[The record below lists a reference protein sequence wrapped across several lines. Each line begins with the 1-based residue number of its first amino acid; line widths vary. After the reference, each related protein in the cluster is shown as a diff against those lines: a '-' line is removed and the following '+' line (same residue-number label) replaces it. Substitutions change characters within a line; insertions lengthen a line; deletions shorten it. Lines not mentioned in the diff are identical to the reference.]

1 MEHVLDWL
9 KANSG
14 RIIFLAI
21 VIALAFVVTRLLS
34 RGLRKV
40 LEHNKI
46 PQASIFINIARV
58 LVWVVALTIVLHP
71 VFGVSPASLFTA
83 LGIGLVVFALMLAAA
98 ALVMLFRP
106 DKA

>member
-9 KANSG
+9 KANSEDHLP
-14 RIIFLAI
+14 RHRHR
-21 VIALAFVVTRLLS
+21 VSFVVTRLLS

-83 LGIGLVVFALMLAAA
+83 LGIGAWPSHSA
-98 ALVMLFRP
+98 
-106 DKA
+106 

>member
-46 PQASIFINIARV
+46 PQASIFINIARSAQFQAQSELHGV
-58 LVWVVALTIVLHP
+58 L
-71 VFGVSPASLFTA
+71 
-83 LGIGLVVFALMLAAA
+83 IG
-98 ALVMLFRP
+98 RH
-106 DKA
+106 